1 MPPAGLLPHEG
12 PHSRRSLVVVEAL
25 VSKDLTN
32 EVLVSWHDLICLGVL
47 SSMFPAVDA
56 AHVRKV
62 ESEDSL
68 REELFVDFPKVLS
81 NYLSNDIG
89 VNGDPMSI
97 RFKEWVS
104 FLPFRVTR
112 CRQVPLHIRMR
123 RTPCLR
129 IWSRREC
136 SAGWSATK
144 QRTIISE
151 AILSPS
157 PGAREF
163 G

>member
-1 MPPAGLLPHEG
+1 M
-12 PHSRRSLVVVEAL
+12 VEAL
-25 VSKDLTN
+25 VSKDLTD

-112 CRQVPLHIRMR
+112 CHQVPLHIKDESDALLADLDLKGVLGR
-123 RTPCLR
+123 L
-129 IWSRREC
+129 
-136 SAGWSATK
+136 
-144 QRTIISE
+144 
-151 AILSPS
+151 
-157 PGAREF
+157 
-163 G
+163 